1 LHDFP
6 DLFCSL
12 YDALDD
18 HVARESA
25 EAWSADARLGSFAA
39 TVASDVEAGRS
50 AGSVRMRVENHSDR
64 EAAGYAALV
73 GIDRALRHVNTA
85 VSLSTERPPLSLQAL
100 ATFVAARG
108 HLDSGAAGGALLP
121 RLVGRGRHEG
131 NLSHKRELF
140 ANVLRVPPDSWDRV
154 GITWVGEAAA
164 LHRHDLS
171 GGLLL
176 GCVPVIAD
184 PKEID
189 FRVREAG
196 ERRYYRIS
204 AADHAAT
211 VKRIP
216 RILAALDEAGVLI
229 GVAPELTLTPA
240 LLDAWQQAMR
250 SPDRGSSRLR
260 LMIPGSG
267 VLTAAGGRASNTA
280 VLLDGRTGA
289 VIARQHK
296 LFAFD
301 FDETELERWKLQQRL
316 GSQALAEDLV
326 PGRRL
331 EVIDA
336 GGARIAILIC
346 EDLSRL
352 LDVGPLIRDFG
363 VSHLL
368 APVFSRPLKARRWEN
383 TAGDI
388 YVRETGTAVVVS
400 NSLVMSSILSTE
412 GASAMVLAPGTRD
425 ALLAMSAGP
434 ADVVSFRLLP
444 DGTAEPA

>member
-1 LHDFP
+1 
-6 DLFCSL
+6 
-12 YDALDD
+12 
-18 HVARESA
+18 
-25 EAWSADARLGSFAA
+25 
-39 TVASDVEAGRS
+39 
-50 AGSVRMRVENHSDR
+50 
-64 EAAGYAALV
+64 
-73 GIDRALRHVNTA
+73 
-85 VSLSTERPPLSLQAL
+85 
-100 ATFVAARG
+100 
-108 HLDSGAAGGALLP
+108 
-121 RLVGRGRHEG
+121 
-131 NLSHKRELF
+131 
-140 ANVLRVPPDSWDRV
+140 
-154 GITWVGEAAA
+154 
-164 LHRHDLS
+164 
-171 GGLLL
+171 
-176 GCVPVIAD
+176 
-184 PKEID
+184 
-189 FRVREAG
+189 
-196 ERRYYRIS
+196 
-204 AADHAAT
+204 
-211 VKRIP
+211 
-216 RILAALDEAGVLI
+216 VLI

-267 VLTAAGGRASNTA
+267 VLTDAGARASNTA

-316 GSQALAEDLV
+316 GSQTLAEDLV

-383 TAGDI
+383 TAGDV

-425 ALLAMSAGP
+425 ALLAPRAVPAGRRQ
-434 ADVVSFRLLP
+434 ARDVR
-444 DGTAEPA
+444 GRAARARRAGA